1 MALGHCGPHKV
12 GGPYNVTE
20 TFVIKCKDKPCD
32 YHPNSREI
40 NHKTGE
46 RERWLECIHC
56 GDKKPRPVDKIKT
69 SKAEDAKRLRKGDS
83 ND

>member
-56 GDKKPRPVDKIKT
+56 GDKKPRPQKGGQDKD
-69 SKAEDAKRLRKGDS
+69 EQG
-83 ND
+83 